1 MSVEEQICRRL
12 TEHLQPQHLEVINES
27 GNHNV
32 PAGSESHFKVV
43 LVSEKFADLP
53 MLKCHRLVYGALA
66 QELAGPVHALALHT
80 YSPRQWA
87 DLEHA
92 APESPQCHGGEKRNR
107 LTEARHA

>member
-1 MSVEEQICRRL
+1 MSIEEQICRRL

-32 PAGSESHFKVV
+32 PAGSESHFKVL
-43 LVSEKFADLP
+43 LVSERFADLP

-87 DLEHA
+87 DQEHP
-92 APESPQCHGGEKRNR
+92 APESPACHGGEKGDSP
-107 LTEARHA
+107 AKAGHA